1 MAPRGSPV
9 CAHVRSLGGGGGL
22 GRCRAPRPF
31 LGTPAAC
38 RDGTLAVSIA
48 DYSGASSQPPR
59 AGPCARVWPGQGRGA
74 TAVPLWEA
82 VYQPVL
88 EAQARS
94 PSTGSVRQ
102 PRTDGSAHSGH
113 LLLGDQEVRP
123 AHTENALCS
132 RFLAGRA
139 LAGSSPPA
147 LGLAGR
153 PNVSLA
159 RSSSSGSYR
168 CFHASTL
175 PGAPSPA
182 LPGLPTLCL
191 AGCFH
196 AGPSYATVSLGPRC
210 VLAGSSPSQGLPG
223 SFHSGSYCGPPM
235 VALAG
240 PSHAG
245 SSHTGAPQSLSPGVS
260 GPSQALSGRVLA
272 HWQGQGAP
280 RVPCIRTRTH
290 HRGPTLTAGSPP
302 KGPTCK
308 RPPLRRWR
316 FGGDHLSYLV
326 CWQRGG
332 RKHHLGN
339 AGPLL
344 PEL

>member
-9 CAHVRSLGGGGGL
+9 CAHVRSLGGGL

-113 LLLGDQEVRP
+113 LLLRDQEVRP

-139 LAGSSPPA
+139 LAGSSPPV

-159 RSSSSGSYR
+159 RSSNSGSYR

-182 LPGLPTLCL
+182 LPVSRRVLPRWAVLCH
-191 AGCFH
+191 G
-196 AGPSYATVSLGPRC
+196 
-210 VLAGSSPSQGLPG
+210 LAGSSLRPRWVLPIPGPPRILPLWVLLWPPHGGSCWALPCWVLTHWSSPVPLTGGLRALPG
-223 SFHSGSYCGPPM
+223 FVWPGPCT
-235 VALAG
+235 LAG
-240 PSHAG
+240 AG
-245 SSHTGAPQSLSPGVS
+245 GSQSSLYKDPNSS
-260 GPSQALSGRVLA
+260 
-272 HWQGQGAP
+272 
-280 RVPCIRTRTH
+280 
-290 HRGPTLTAGSPP
+290 
-302 KGPTCK
+302 
-308 RPPLRRWR
+308 
-316 FGGDHLSYLV
+316 
-326 CWQRGG
+326 
-332 RKHHLGN
+332 
-339 AGPLL
+339 
-344 PEL
+344 